1 VVAQPRASLLHRGQ
15 RPVVRASTPPLLHFR
30 SRNEDMREVPP
41 SQNFALDS
49 RRCWLLMVHNSFTPF
64 NAAGSYSLG
73 GRWRWR
79 TWRRQSFR

>member
-1 VVAQPRASLLHRGQ
+1 
-15 RPVVRASTPPLLHFR
+15 
-30 SRNEDMREVPP
+30 MREVPP